1 MTDSER
7 GSTGA
12 MLLRITLGVIV
23 LATWVDNLD
32 KGLYTADGL
41 TSFLDSLFDAE
52 NGNASSLTAYKALLD
67 TVLIPIAGIY
77 GGFQLVLELL
87 VGLGLLLGAFTRLFS
102 LIAAVFFFNLFLVYF
117 GGHEWIWQYVLLM
130 VAAVAVFTDYGG
142 RKFGLDTWL
151 VRKRGES
158 PFGLLW

>member
-1 MTDSER
+1 MSDSDR
-7 GSTGA
+7 GSTCA
-12 MLLRITLGVIV
+12 MLLRVTVGVIV

-52 NGNASSLTAYKALLD
+52 NGNASSLTAYKGLLD
-67 TVLIPIAGIY
+67 TVLIPVAGIY

-102 LIAAVFFFNLFLVYF
+102 LIAAVFFFNLILVYF
-117 GGHEWIWQYVLLM
+117 GAKVLHIISNEPNGVTLTKPS
-130 VAAVAVFTDYGG
+130 VFDYS
-142 RKFGLDTWL
+142 DCI
-151 VRKRGES
+151 E
-158 PFGLLW
+158 